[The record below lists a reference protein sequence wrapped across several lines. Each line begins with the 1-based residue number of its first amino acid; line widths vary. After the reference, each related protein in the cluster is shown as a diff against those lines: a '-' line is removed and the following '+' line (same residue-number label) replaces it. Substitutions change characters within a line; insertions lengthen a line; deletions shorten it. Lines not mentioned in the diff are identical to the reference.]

1 MELPLLSH
9 GRAIRKQISISN
21 KDIYSSEGHT
31 IQFVVVY
38 CMKGE
43 HQVRLRVR
51 RESTMLG
58 AVSLALE
65 TAMKIRMMTWKIKG
79 GDHDKLGMR

>member
-1 MELPLLSH
+1 M
-9 GRAIRKQISISN
+9 SISN
-21 KDIYSSEGHT
+21 EDICSSEGHT
-31 IQFVVVY
+31 VQFVVVY

-43 HQVRLRVR
+43 RQVRLRVR

-58 AVSLALE
+58 IVMLGVVSLALE
-65 TAMKIRMMTWKIKG
+65 TVMTIRMMTWKIKG